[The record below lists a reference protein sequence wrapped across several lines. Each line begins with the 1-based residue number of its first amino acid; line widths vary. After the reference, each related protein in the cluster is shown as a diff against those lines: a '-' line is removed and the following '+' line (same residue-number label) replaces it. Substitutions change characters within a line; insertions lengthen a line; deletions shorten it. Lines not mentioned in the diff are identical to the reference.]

1 MKRRFTLLAALFML
15 LTSGLVWG
23 QTRDEASIT
32 FSEQGYSNSQSLD
45 GIPIA
50 LDNNISIQ
58 FDKNTGTTAPAYYN
72 TGAAARLY
80 GGNTLTITPAS
91 GYAITSMTL
100 TFSSSSNVG
109 TINAST
115 GTYSLSSTTGT
126 WTGSSSAPIV
136 LTNTASS
143 GHARLKLL
151 SVTYSAGGTPSVATP
166 TFSPA
171 AGTYTT
177 TQNVTISCTTEG
189 ATIYYTTDGTT
200 PTYEVTGINGTQYT
214 SPIAISE
221 TTTIKAIGVKEG
233 MSNSSVATA
242 TYTIQ
247 QLTSITTI
255 EGLWEFAGTVG
266 TTATQVSVT
275 FNDWYVSGVKSSQAI
290 ITDGQ
295 YGFVIYQNGHGFTAG
310 DKLNGSVVCNA
321 LLYQNHYAELTGV
334 KASDLTVTSGQE
346 VPVLATTINNLEV

>member
-1 MKRRFTLLAALFML
+1 MKRRFTLMAALFML
-15 LTSGLVWG
+15 LTTSLVWG

-80 GGNTLTITPAS
+80 SGNTLTITPAN
-91 GYAITSMTL
+91 GYTITGMTL
-100 TFSSSSNVG
+100 TFSSTSNVG
-109 TINAST
+109 TLSVST

-136 LTNTASS
+136 ITNTASS
-143 GHARLKLL
+143 GHARLKEL
-151 SVTYSAGGTPSVATP
+151 SVTYATGGTQSVATP

-171 AGTYTT
+171 AGTYTE
-177 TQNVTISCTTEG
+177 TQNVTISCTTTG

-200 PTYEVTGINGTQYT
+200 PTYEVTSVNGTQYT

-221 TTTIKAIGVKEG
+221 TTTLKAIAVKQG
-233 MSNSSVATA
+233 MNNSSVATA
-242 TYTIQ
+242 VYNFPVVYATI
-247 QLTSITTI
+247 
-255 EGLWEFAGTVG
+255 A
-266 TTATQVSVT
+266 
-275 FNDWYVSGVKSSQAI
+275 
-290 ITDGQ
+290 
-295 YGFVIYQNGHGFTAG
+295 
-310 DKLNGSVVCNA
+310 
-321 LLYQNHYAELTGV
+321 
-334 KASDLTVTSGQE
+334 
-346 VPVLATTINNLEV
+346 